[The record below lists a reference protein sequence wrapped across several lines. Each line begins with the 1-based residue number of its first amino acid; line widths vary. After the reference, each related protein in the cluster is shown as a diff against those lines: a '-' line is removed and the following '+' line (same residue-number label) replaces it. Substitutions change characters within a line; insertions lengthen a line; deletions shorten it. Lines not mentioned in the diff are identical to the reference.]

1 MIFIDVKNSLFHFAY
16 MKQEGKK
23 KNGKGITRTPYKVK

>member
-23 KNGKGITRTPYKVK
+23 NTVRESHELRTK

>member
-23 KNGKGITRTPYKVK
+23 NGKGITRTPYKVK